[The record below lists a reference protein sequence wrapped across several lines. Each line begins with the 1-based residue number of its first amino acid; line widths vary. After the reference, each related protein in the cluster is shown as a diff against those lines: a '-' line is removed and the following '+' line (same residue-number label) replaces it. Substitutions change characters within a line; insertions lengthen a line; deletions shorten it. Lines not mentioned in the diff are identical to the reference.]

1 MNNDKDVAALESVSV
16 AKNYNKYVFELF
28 LPNIDESEH
37 ILDFGAGYGLMCD
50 AIKKFGL
57 KISSLEINPKAIK
70 ELEAREI
77 KNYLDFNNINEKIDC
92 IISLNVLEHLDNDDS
107 YIKKFYD
114 FLPHNGK
121 LVLYLPSSQIIWS
134 NLDDLVNHKRRY
146 SKKGLEKLLV
156 SNNFKIQRI
165 HFVDFIGWS
174 VLLLSKLLNLRL
186 DFDQKK
192 IIFYDRFIFKSFK
205 FFDILF
211 KNLIGK
217 NLFVVA
223 TKS

>member
-1 MNNDKDVAALESVSV
+1 MNNDHDIAALESVSF
-16 AKNYNKYVFELF
+16 AKNYNKYVLELF
-28 LPNIDESEH
+28 LPNIDKSKY

-77 KNYLDFNNINEKIDC
+77 KNYLDFNNIDEKIDC
-92 IISLNVLEHLDNDDS
+92 IISLNVLEHLDDDDS

-146 SKKGLEKLLV
+146 SKKGLEKHLV
-156 SNNFKIQRI
+156 SNNFKVQKI

-174 VLLLSKLLNLRL
+174 VLLLSKLFNLRL

-192 IIFYDRFIFKSFK
+192 IIFYDKFIFKSFK

>member
-1 MNNDKDVAALESVSV
+1 MQDDTHFNDSSSPTSEIRSHSIEEKEDNDDIQQFKLQHNSNFDDSSSQIPGVTSSSNEENKNN
-16 AKNYNKYVFELF
+16 
-28 LPNIDESEH
+28 
-37 ILDFGAGYGLMCD
+37 
-50 AIKKFGL
+50 
-57 KISSLEINPKAIK
+57 
-70 ELEAREI
+70 
-77 KNYLDFNNINEKIDC
+77 
-92 IISLNVLEHLDNDDS
+92 EHLDDDDS

-156 SNNFKIQRI
+156 SNNFKIQKI

-192 IIFYDRFIFKSFK
+192 IIFYDKFIFKSFK

-223 TKS
+223 SKS